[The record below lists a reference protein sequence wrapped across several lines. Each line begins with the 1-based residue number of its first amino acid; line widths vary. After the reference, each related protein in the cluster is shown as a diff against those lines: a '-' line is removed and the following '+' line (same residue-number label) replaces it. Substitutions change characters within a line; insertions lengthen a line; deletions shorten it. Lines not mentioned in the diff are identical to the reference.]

1 MTWNHWS
8 ELVGLFSNRK
18 VGEIG
23 FMPFLA
29 VVGISLLCAL
39 FISLLYRHFYAAR
52 ATGSRVHHAFPLLS
66 ISVTAIFLCIQF
78 SLPLSLGLL
87 GALSIVRFRT
97 PIKEPEEIGFIMLV
111 ISTALCCATFNLL
124 FLGVILVSAVVA
136 LLIQRYAKGF
146 FKGNL
151 NDGMLVI
158 TLPLATYRNVKK
170 DLFDFLEREVPR
182 GRVDGVTETA
192 GEACISY
199 GFAGLDRANLLKLDG
214 LKDIAAEA
222 RSNIFFNRSGEV

>member
-18 VGEIG
+18 IGEIG

-52 ATGSRVHHAFPLLS
+52 ATGSRVHHSFPLLS

-124 FLGVILVSAVVA
+124 FLGVILVSAVIA
-136 LLIQRYAKGF
+136 LLIQRFAKGF
-146 FKGNL
+146 FKGGL
-151 NDGMLVI
+151 NDGMLVVN
-158 TLPLATYRNVKK
+158 LPTTQYRAGKN
-170 DLFDFLEREVPR
+170 DIIRFLEQNIPR
-182 GRVDGVTETA
+182 GRIDGLTETA
-192 GEACISY
+192 DETCISY
-199 GFAGLDRANLLKLDG
+199 SFTGLDRSALLGLDG
-214 LKDIAAEA
+214 LKDIAADA